1 MIIYNVTINIDETV
15 HDKWLKW
22 MRETHIPEVLETGKF
37 LKAKMA
43 KVLVEEEMGGIT
55 YSIQYTAE
63 NKEILD
69 KYYAEDAERMRKE
82 VSKHFGNKFVAFR
95 TELAVIGE
103 YSEHSLNATE
113 YLFTYGTLQQENI
126 QLTVFSRTLSGFN
139 DTLLGYKLSD
149 EKVVGVYPVMQSS
162 DEPTDFV
169 NGRVYMCSN
178 KEILEADKYEGPDY
192 KRIKVVLSSGK
203 SAWAYISTTPQPN

>member
-1 MIIYNVTINIDETV
+1 MIIYNVTINIDESV
-15 HDKWLKW
+15 HDNWLDW
-22 MRETHIPEVLETGKF
+22 MQETHIPEVMATGKF
-37 LKAKMA
+37 INARMT

-69 KYYAEDAERMRKE
+69 KYYAEDAERMRQE

-95 TELAVIGE
+95 TELAVVKE
-103 YSEHSLNATE
+103 FNENRLNATE

-139 DTLLGYKLSD
+139 DVLSGYRLSD
-149 EKVVGVYPVMQSS
+149 EKVVGVYPVMHPS
-162 DEPTDFV
+162 ENPADFV
-169 NGRVYMCSN
+169 HGRVYMCSN
-178 KEILEADKYEGPDY
+178 KEILEADKYEGPAY
-192 KRIKVVLSSGK
+192 KRIKVVLNSGI
-203 SAWAYISTTPQPN
+203 SAWAYISSTRQPN

>member
-1 MIIYNVTINIDETV
+1 MIIYNVTINIDESI
-15 HDKWLKW
+15 HDKWLEW
-22 MRETHIPEVLETGKF
+22 MQETHIPEVMRTGKF
-37 LKAKMA
+37 IKAKMA
-43 KVLVEEEMGGIT
+43 KVLIVEEMGGVT

-63 NKEILD
+63 NREILD
-69 KYYAEDAERMRKE
+69 KYYAEDAERMRGE
-82 VSKHFGNKFVAFR
+82 TLKHFGNKFVVFR
-95 TELAVIGE
+95 TELAVIKE
-103 YSEHSLNATE
+103 YTEQRLNATE
-113 YLFTYGTLQQENI
+113 YLFTYGTLQEENI

-178 KEILEADKYEGPDY
+178 NEILEVDKYEGPAY
-192 KRIKVVLSSGK
+192 KRIKVGLNSGI
-203 SAWAYISTTPQPN
+203 SAWAYISSTPQLK